1 MSERLDHLL
10 DRLASSATGRSLED
24 LEADV
29 IRGLARVEADRRTS
43 AAVAPFRILAVG
55 LALAMGVTAGGL
67 AAASTVERPS
77 QAGALSAGV
86 HLAPSTLLET
96 GR

>member
-10 DRLASSATGRSLED
+10 DRLGASATGRSLD
-24 LEADV
+24 GLEADV
-29 IRGLARVEADRRTS
+29 MRSLARAEADRRASS
-43 AAVAPFRILAVG
+43 ALAPFQVLAVG
-55 LALAMGVTAGGL
+55 LALVMGVTAGGL

-77 QAGALSAGV
+77 QLGALSAGV